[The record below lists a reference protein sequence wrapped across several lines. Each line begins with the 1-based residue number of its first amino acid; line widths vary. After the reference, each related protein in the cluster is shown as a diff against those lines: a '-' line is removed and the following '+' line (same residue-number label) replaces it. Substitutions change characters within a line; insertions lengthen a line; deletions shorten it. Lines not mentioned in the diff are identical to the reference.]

1 MASNTTKDMTSGST
15 MKLILGFA
23 VPLLMGMLFQQ
34 VYSLVDTIIVGRFLG
49 VSALAAVGATGS
61 INFLIVGFCQGICN
75 GFALPVAQRFGAKD
89 YDGLRKY
96 VGNSAVLTIIFGGA
110 ITLITVIACRPILE
124 LMQTPADIIDLSYHY
139 IVVIF
144 AGIPAIMLYNILSA
158 YLRSLGDSIT
168 PVIFLVLSAGLNIG
182 LDLLF
187 IVTFHWG
194 VFGAAFATVLS
205 QAVSGILC
213 LILIIKKFD
222 LLHLKREDWKLDWG
236 YSRYLLIMG
245 LPMGLQYSITAIGSV
260 ILQASVNTLGSTA
273 VASMTAGSRISM
285 FVVCPFDALGS
296 TMATFGGQNV
306 GAGRLD
312 RLGRGLRSAVILGA
326 IYSALILVILI
337 FFGRDLILLF
347 VSAKEAAVI
356 AQAKQFLVT
365 NAAFYLMLALVNIVR
380 FLIQGM
386 GFSGFAVF
394 AGVFEMVAR
403 TLVGLVFV
411 PIFGFTAACSANPLA
426 WIFADCFLIPA
437 FFHCR
442 KKLQNAMTRLLCLHI
457 LRTLRVL
464 PRCIC
469 IHRHLLIPVQTQ
481 GQFPHGEY
489 PLHSPE

>member
-96 VGNSAVLTIIFGGA
+96 VGNSAVLSIIFGGA
-110 ITLITVIACRPILE
+110 ITLITVITCRPILE

-222 LLHLKREDWKLDWG
+222 ILHLAHDDWRLDWR
-236 YSRYLLIMG
+236 YSKYLLIMG

-326 IYSALILVILI
+326 VYSALILVVLI
-337 FFGRDLILLF
+337 FFGRGLILLF
-347 VSAKEAAVI
+347 VSANEAAVI

-403 TLVGLVFV
+403 TLIGLVFV
-411 PIFGFTAACSANPLA
+411 PIFGFTAACFASPLA

-442 KKLQNAMTRLLCLHI
+442 KKLQNAMTR
-457 LRTLRVL
+457 
-464 PRCIC
+464 
-469 IHRHLLIPVQTQ
+469 
-481 GQFPHGEY
+481 
-489 PLHSPE
+489 

>member
-96 VGNSAVLTIIFGGA
+96 VGNSAVLSIIFGGA

-187 IVTFHWG
+187 IVPFHWG

-326 IYSALILVILI
+326 IYSALILVVLI
-337 FFGRDLILLF
+337 FFGRNLILLF

-442 KKLQNAMTRLLCLHI
+442 KKLQNAMTR
-457 LRTLRVL
+457 
-464 PRCIC
+464 
-469 IHRHLLIPVQTQ
+469 
-481 GQFPHGEY
+481 
-489 PLHSPE
+489 

>member
-96 VGNSAVLTIIFGGA
+96 VGNSAVLSIIFGGA

-296 TMATFGGQNV
+296 TMAAFGGQNV

-326 IYSALILVILI
+326 IYSALILVVLI
-337 FFGRDLILLF
+337 FFGRNLILLF

-442 KKLQNAMTRLLCLHI
+442 KKLQNAMTR
-457 LRTLRVL
+457 
-464 PRCIC
+464 
-469 IHRHLLIPVQTQ
+469 
-481 GQFPHGEY
+481 
-489 PLHSPE
+489 

>member
-1 MASNTTKDMTSGST
+1 MTSGST

-61 INFLIVGFCQGICN
+61 INFLIIGFCQGICN

-96 VGNSAVLTIIFGGA
+96 VGNSAVLAVLFGGA
-110 ITLITVIACRPILE
+110 ITLITVIACRPILQ
-124 LMQTPADIIDLSYHY
+124 LMQTPSDIIDLSYNY

-158 YLRSLGDSIT
+158 YLRSLGDSVT
-168 PVIFLVLSAGLNIG
+168 PVIFLVISAGLNIG

-187 IVTFHWG
+187 IVTFKWG

-222 LLHLKREDWKLDWG
+222 ILHLKLDDWKLDWD
-236 YSRYLLIMG
+236 YTRYLLIMG

-260 ILQASVNTLGSTA
+260 ILQSSVNTLGSTA

-312 RLGRGLRSAVILGA
+312 RLGRGLRSAVTLGA
-326 IYSALILVILI
+326 IYSALILVVLI

-347 VSAKEAAVI
+347 VNASEVTVI

-403 TLVGLVFV
+403 ALVGLVFV
-411 PIFGFTAACSANPLA
+411 PIFGFTAACFASPLA

-442 KKLQNAMTRLLCLHI
+442 KKLQSAMTR
-457 LRTLRVL
+457 
-464 PRCIC
+464 
-469 IHRHLLIPVQTQ
+469 
-481 GQFPHGEY
+481 
-489 PLHSPE
+489 

>member
-34 VYSLVDTIIVGRFLG
+34 VYGLVDTIIVGRFLG

-61 INFLIVGFCQGICN
+61 INFLIIGFCQGICN

-96 VGNSAVLTIIFGGA
+96 VGNSAVLSILFGGT
-110 ITLITVIACRPILE
+110 ITLVTVIACRPILE
-124 LMQTPADIIDLSYHY
+124 LMQTPSDIIDLSYNY

-168 PVIFLVLSAGLNIG
+168 PVIFLVLSAVLNIG

-187 IVTFHWG
+187 IVTFKWG

-213 LILIIKKFD
+213 LLLIIKKFD
-222 LLHLKREDWKLDWG
+222 ILHLSRDDWRLDWN
-236 YSRYLLIMG
+236 YSKYLLIMG

-273 VASMTAGSRISM
+273 VASMTAGSKISL
-285 FVVCPFDALGS
+285 FVMCPFDALGS

-306 GAGRLD
+306 GAGKLD
-312 RLGRGLRSAVILGA
+312 RLGSGLRSAVILGA
-326 IYSALILVILI
+326 VYSALILVVLI
-337 FFGRDLILLF
+337 FFGRELILLF
-347 VSAKEAAVI
+347 VSASEVTVI

-403 TLVGLVFV
+403 ALVGLVFV
-411 PIFGFTAACSANPLA
+411 PIFGFTAACFASPLA

-442 KKLQNAMTRLLCLHI
+442 KKLQKSMTR
-457 LRTLRVL
+457 
-464 PRCIC
+464 
-469 IHRHLLIPVQTQ
+469 
-481 GQFPHGEY
+481 
-489 PLHSPE
+489 

>member
-1 MASNTTKDMTSGST
+1 MANNTTKDMTSGST

-61 INFLIVGFCQGICN
+61 INFLIIGFCQGICN

-96 VGNSAVLTIIFGGA
+96 VGNSAVLAVLFGGA
-110 ITLITVIACRPILE
+110 ITLITVIACRPILQ
-124 LMQTPADIIDLSYHY
+124 LMQTPSDIIDLSYNY

-158 YLRSLGDSIT
+158 YLRSLGDSVT
-168 PVIFLVLSAGLNIG
+168 PVIFLVISAGLNIG

-187 IVTFHWG
+187 IVTFKWG

-222 LLHLKREDWKLDWG
+222 ILRLKRDDWKLDWD
-236 YSRYLLIMG
+236 YTRYLLIMG

-260 ILQASVNTLGSTA
+260 ILQSSVNTLGSTA

-312 RLGRGLRSAVILGA
+312 RLGRGLRSAVTLGA
-326 IYSALILVILI
+326 IYSALILVVLI

-347 VSAKEAAVI
+347 VNASEVTVI

-403 TLVGLVFV
+403 ALVGLVFV
-411 PIFGFTAACSANPLA
+411 PIFGFTAACFASPLA

-442 KKLQNAMTRLLCLHI
+442 KKLQSAMTR
-457 LRTLRVL
+457 
-464 PRCIC
+464 
-469 IHRHLLIPVQTQ
+469 
-481 GQFPHGEY
+481 
-489 PLHSPE
+489 

>member
-1 MASNTTKDMTSGST
+1 MAKNTTKDMTSGST

-23 VPLLMGMLFQQ
+23 VPLLLGMLFQQ

-89 YDGLRKY
+89 FDGLRKY
-96 VGNSAVLTIIFGGA
+96 VGNSAVLSIIFGGT

-124 LMQTPADIIDLSYHY
+124 LMQTPSDIIDLSYNY

-168 PVIFLVLSAGLNIG
+168 PVIFLVLSAALNIG

-187 IVTFHWG
+187 IVTFKWG

-213 LILIIKKFD
+213 LLLIIKKFD
-222 LLHLKREDWKLDWG
+222 ILHLSRDDWKLDWN

-273 VASMTAGSRISM
+273 VASMTAGSKISL
-285 FVVCPFDALGS
+285 FVMCPFDALGS

-306 GAGRLD
+306 GAGKLD
-312 RLGRGLRSAVILGA
+312 RLGKGLRSAVILGA
-326 IYSALILVILI
+326 IYSALILLVLV
-337 FFGRDLILLF
+337 FFGRSLILLF
-347 VSAKEAAVI
+347 VSAKEVTVI
-356 AQAKQFLVT
+356 AQARQFLII
-365 NAAFYLMLALVNIVR
+365 NAAFYFMLALVNIVR

-394 AGVFEMVAR
+394 AGIFEMIAR
-403 TLVGLVFV
+403 TLVGLIFV
-411 PIFGFTAACSANPLA
+411 PIFGFTAACFASPLA

-442 KKLQNAMTRLLCLHI
+442 KKLQKSMTR
-457 LRTLRVL
+457 
-464 PRCIC
+464 
-469 IHRHLLIPVQTQ
+469 
-481 GQFPHGEY
+481 
-489 PLHSPE
+489 

>member
-96 VGNSAVLTIIFGGA
+96 VGNSAVLSIIFGGA

-403 TLVGLVFV
+403 ALVGLVFV
-411 PIFGFTAACSANPLA
+411 PIFGFTAACFASPLA

-442 KKLQNAMTRLLCLHI
+442 KKLQNAMTR
-457 LRTLRVL
+457 
-464 PRCIC
+464 
-469 IHRHLLIPVQTQ
+469 
-481 GQFPHGEY
+481 
-489 PLHSPE
+489 

>member
-1 MASNTTKDMTSGST
+1 MANNTTKDMTSGST

-96 VGNSAVLTIIFGGA
+96 VGNSAVLAIIFGGA

-124 LMQTPADIIDLSYHY
+124 LMQTPSDIIDLSYNY

-158 YLRSLGDSIT
+158 YLRSLGDSVT
-168 PVIFLVLSAGLNIG
+168 PVIFLVISAGLNIG

-187 IVTFHWG
+187 IVTFKWG

-222 LLHLKREDWKLDWG
+222 ILHLKRDDWKLDWD
-236 YSRYLLIMG
+236 YTRYLLIMG

-260 ILQASVNTLGSTA
+260 ILQSSVNTLGSTA

-312 RLGRGLRSAVILGA
+312 RLGRGLRSAVTLGA
-326 IYSALILVILI
+326 IYSALILVVLI

-347 VSAKEAAVI
+347 VNASEVTVI

-403 TLVGLVFV
+403 ALVGLVFV
-411 PIFGFTAACSANPLA
+411 PIFGFIAACFASPLA

-437 FFHCR
+437 FLHCR
-442 KKLQNAMTRLLCLHI
+442 KKLQSAMTR
-457 LRTLRVL
+457 
-464 PRCIC
+464 
-469 IHRHLLIPVQTQ
+469 
-481 GQFPHGEY
+481 
-489 PLHSPE
+489 

>member
-89 YDGLRKY
+89 YNGLRKY
-96 VGNSAVLTIIFGGA
+96 VGNSAVLSIIFGGA
-110 ITLITVIACRPILE
+110 ITLITAIACRPILE

-236 YSRYLLIMG
+236 YSKYLLIMG

-326 IYSALILVILI
+326 VYSALILVVLI
-337 FFGRDLILLF
+337 FFGRGLILLF
-347 VSAKEAAVI
+347 VSANEAAVI

-403 TLVGLVFV
+403 ALVGLVFV
-411 PIFGFTAACSANPLA
+411 PIFGFTAACFASPLA
-426 WIFADCFLIPA
+426 WVFADCFLIPA

-442 KKLQNAMTRLLCLHI
+442 KKLQNAMTR
-457 LRTLRVL
+457 
-464 PRCIC
+464 
-469 IHRHLLIPVQTQ
+469 
-481 GQFPHGEY
+481 
-489 PLHSPE
+489 

>member
-1 MASNTTKDMTSGST
+1 MTSGST

-23 VPLLMGMLFQQ
+23 VPLLMGILFQQ

-89 YDGLRKY
+89 YGGLRKY
-96 VGNSAVLTIIFGGA
+96 VGNSAVLAIIFGGA

-124 LMQTPADIIDLSYHY
+124 LMQTPSDIIDLSYNY

-158 YLRSLGDSIT
+158 YLRSLGDSVT
-168 PVIFLVLSAGLNIG
+168 PVIFLVISAGLNIG

-187 IVTFHWG
+187 IVTFKWG

-222 LLHLKREDWKLDWG
+222 ILHLKRDDWKLDWD
-236 YSRYLLIMG
+236 YTRYLLIMG

-260 ILQASVNTLGSTA
+260 ILQSSVNTLGSTA

-312 RLGRGLRSAVILGA
+312 RLGRGLRSAVTLGA
-326 IYSALILVILI
+326 IYSALILVVLI

-347 VSAKEAAVI
+347 VNASEVTVI

-403 TLVGLVFV
+403 ALVGLVFV
-411 PIFGFTAACSANPLA
+411 PIFGFIAACFASPLA

-442 KKLQNAMTRLLCLHI
+442 KKLQSAMTR
-457 LRTLRVL
+457 
-464 PRCIC
+464 
-469 IHRHLLIPVQTQ
+469 
-481 GQFPHGEY
+481 
-489 PLHSPE
+489 

>member
-89 YDGLRKY
+89 YNGLRKY

-326 IYSALILVILI
+326 IYSALILVVLI

-442 KKLQNAMTRLLCLHI
+442 KKLQNAMTR
-457 LRTLRVL
+457 
-464 PRCIC
+464 
-469 IHRHLLIPVQTQ
+469 
-481 GQFPHGEY
+481 
-489 PLHSPE
+489 

>member
-96 VGNSAVLTIIFGGA
+96 VGNSAVLSIIFGGA

-187 IVTFHWG
+187 IVTFHRG

-326 IYSALILVILI
+326 IYSALILVVLI
-337 FFGRDLILLF
+337 FFGRNLILLF

-411 PIFGFTAACSANPLA
+411 PIFEFTAACSANPLA

-442 KKLQNAMTRLLCLHI
+442 KKLQNAMTR
-457 LRTLRVL
+457 
-464 PRCIC
+464 
-469 IHRHLLIPVQTQ
+469 
-481 GQFPHGEY
+481 
-489 PLHSPE
+489 

>member
-96 VGNSAVLTIIFGGA
+96 VGNSAVLSIIFGGA

-245 LPMGLQYSITAIGSV
+245 LPMGLQYSITEIGSV

-442 KKLQNAMTRLLCLHI
+442 KKLQNAMTR
-457 LRTLRVL
+457 
-464 PRCIC
+464 
-469 IHRHLLIPVQTQ
+469 
-481 GQFPHGEY
+481 
-489 PLHSPE
+489 

>member
-96 VGNSAVLTIIFGGA
+96 VGNSAVLSIIFGGA

-144 AGIPAIMLYNILSA
+144 AGIPAIILYNILSA

-442 KKLQNAMTRLLCLHI
+442 KKLQNAMTR
-457 LRTLRVL
+457 
-464 PRCIC
+464 
-469 IHRHLLIPVQTQ
+469 
-481 GQFPHGEY
+481 
-489 PLHSPE
+489 

>member
-1 MASNTTKDMTSGST
+1 MTSGST

-96 VGNSAVLTIIFGGA
+96 VGNSAVLSILFGGA

-124 LMQTPADIIDLSYHY
+124 LMQTPSDIIDLSYNY

-158 YLRSLGDSIT
+158 YLRSLGDSVT
-168 PVIFLVLSAGLNIG
+168 PVIFLVISAGLNIG

-187 IVTFHWG
+187 IVTFKWG

-222 LLHLKREDWKLDWG
+222 ILHLKRDDWKLDWD
-236 YSRYLLIMG
+236 YTRYLLIMG

-260 ILQASVNTLGSTA
+260 ILQSSVNTLGSTA

-285 FVVCPFDALGS
+285 FVMCPFDALGS

-312 RLGRGLRSAVILGA
+312 RLGRGLRSAVTLGA
-326 IYSALILVILI
+326 VYSALILVVLI

-347 VSAKEAAVI
+347 VNASEVTVI
-356 AQAKQFLVT
+356 TQAKQFLVT

-403 TLVGLVFV
+403 ALVGLVFV
-411 PIFGFTAACSANPLA
+411 PIFGFTAACFASPLA

-442 KKLQNAMTRLLCLHI
+442 KKLQSTMTR
-457 LRTLRVL
+457 
-464 PRCIC
+464 
-469 IHRHLLIPVQTQ
+469 
-481 GQFPHGEY
+481 
-489 PLHSPE
+489 

>member
-1 MASNTTKDMTSGST
+1 MANNTTKDMTSGST

-61 INFLIVGFCQGICN
+61 INFLIIGFCQGICN

-96 VGNSAVLTIIFGGA
+96 VGNSAVLAIIFGGA

-124 LMQTPADIIDLSYHY
+124 LMQTPSDIIDLSYNY

-158 YLRSLGDSIT
+158 YLRSLGDSVT
-168 PVIFLVLSAGLNIG
+168 PVIFLVISAGLNIG

-187 IVTFHWG
+187 IVTFKWG

-222 LLHLKREDWKLDWG
+222 ILHLKRDDWKLDWD
-236 YSRYLLIMG
+236 YTRYLLIMG

-260 ILQASVNTLGSTA
+260 ILQSSVNTLGSTA

-312 RLGRGLRSAVILGA
+312 RLGRGLRSAVTLGA
-326 IYSALILVILI
+326 IYSALILVVLI

-347 VSAKEAAVI
+347 VNASEVTVI

-403 TLVGLVFV
+403 ALVGLVFV
-411 PIFGFTAACSANPLA
+411 PIFGFTAACFASPLA

-442 KKLQNAMTRLLCLHI
+442 KKLQSAMTR
-457 LRTLRVL
+457 
-464 PRCIC
+464 
-469 IHRHLLIPVQTQ
+469 
-481 GQFPHGEY
+481 
-489 PLHSPE
+489 

>member
-326 IYSALILVILI
+326 IYSALILVVLI

-442 KKLQNAMTRLLCLHI
+442 KKLQNAMTR
-457 LRTLRVL
+457 
-464 PRCIC
+464 
-469 IHRHLLIPVQTQ
+469 
-481 GQFPHGEY
+481 
-489 PLHSPE
+489 